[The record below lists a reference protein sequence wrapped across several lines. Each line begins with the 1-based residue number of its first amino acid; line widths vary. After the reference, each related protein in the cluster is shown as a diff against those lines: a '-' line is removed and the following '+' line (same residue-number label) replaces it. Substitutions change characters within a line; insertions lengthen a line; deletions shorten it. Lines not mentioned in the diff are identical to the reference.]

1 MAHPFEVRKEIEVAA
16 SPDEVWEAIATGTGI
31 DGWFLST
38 GNEVE
43 PRVGGRMHMSF
54 GEGESAESTVT
65 AWEPPH
71 RFAYSSDAA
80 PDGTLHA
87 FEYVVEAQGRR
98 PSRGPARPQRVP
110 RRRLGGGVRRAER
123 GRLHVPP
130 PDGPVPRPTSAGGRP
145 PP

>member
-16 SPDEVWEAIATGTGI
+16 TPDEVWEAIATGSGI

-54 GEGESAESTVT
+54 GEGESADSTVT

-71 RFAYSSDAA
+71 RFAYSQRSPPRTGRCTRSSTWSRPGEAAA
-80 PDGTLHA
+80 PWSAWSTAGSSATT
-87 FEYVVEAQGRR
+87 GRR
-98 PSRGPARPQRVP
+98 STTRST
-110 RRRLGGGVRRAER
+110 RA
-123 GRLHVPP
+123 
-130 PDGPVPRPTSAGGRP
+130 TSCTST
-145 PP
+145 